1 MTFHE
6 LSDGQHLPEIG
17 FGTYKLNGFA
27 GTQSILSAVD
37 AGYRLFDTAFNYQ
50 NEGTVGQAIQQSHV
64 NRDELI
70 ITSKLPGKYYSS
82 YQDSIDLI
90 QESLYRSK
98 LDYFDLYLLHWPNPI
113 DDHYLEAWHT
123 LIQAQKFGLVKSIG
137 VCNFLPEHIERLK
150 KETNILP
157 VVNQVELH
165 PYFNQQELR
174 EYNKTQNILTQA
186 WSPLGR
192 ASAILKDPV
201 LVELAK
207 KYHKNIGQLVLK
219 WEISLGVLPIPKA
232 SSYARQKGNL
242 DLFDFEISSSDM
254 QRINDLTKPDG
265 RTNNQDPAVYQE
277 F

>member
-174 EYNKTQNILTQA
+174 EYNNTQNILTQA

-207 KYHKNIGQLVLK
+207 KHHKNIGQLVLK

>member
-174 EYNKTQNILTQA
+174 EYNNTQNILTQA

-192 ASAILKDPV
+192 ASAILKKPV

>member
-1 MTFHE
+1 M
-6 LSDGQHLPEIG
+6 
-17 FGTYKLNGFA
+17 
-27 GTQSILSAVD
+27 
-37 AGYRLFDTAFNYQ
+37 
-50 NEGTVGQAIQQSHV
+50 
-64 NRDELI
+64 
-70 ITSKLPGKYYSS
+70 
-82 YQDSIDLI
+82 
-90 QESLYRSK
+90 
-98 LDYFDLYLLHWPNPI
+98 
-113 DDHYLEAWHT
+113 
-123 LIQAQKFGLVKSIG
+123 
-137 VCNFLPEHIERLK
+137 
-150 KETNILP
+150 
-157 VVNQVELH
+157 H

-174 EYNKTQNILTQA
+174 EYNNTQNILTQA

>member
-27 GTQSILSAVD
+27 GTQSILSAID

-150 KETNILP
+150 KETDILP

-174 EYNKTQNILTQA
+174 EYNNTQNILTQA

-192 ASAILKDPV
+192 ASALLKDPV
-201 LVELAK
+201 LVELTK

-254 QRINDLTKPDG
+254 QRINDITKPDG
-265 RTNNQDPAVYQE
+265 RINNQDPAVYQE

>member
-174 EYNKTQNILTQA
+174 EYNNTQNILTQA
-186 WSPLGR
+186 WSPLGC

-232 SSYARQKGNL
+232 SSYTRQKGNL

>member
-27 GTQSILSAVD
+27 GTQSILSAFD

-150 KETNILP
+150 KKPI
-157 VVNQVELH
+157 
-165 PYFNQQELR
+165 Y
-174 EYNKTQNILTQA
+174 Y
-186 WSPLGR
+186 
-192 ASAILKDPV
+192 
-201 LVELAK
+201 
-207 KYHKNIGQLVLK
+207 QL
-219 WEISLGVLPIPKA
+219 
-232 SSYARQKGNL
+232 
-242 DLFDFEISSSDM
+242 
-254 QRINDLTKPDG
+254 LTKLNCILISIN
-265 RTNNQDPAVYQE
+265 RNCVNTITLKI

>member
-27 GTQSILSAVD
+27 GTQSILSAID

-174 EYNKTQNILTQA
+174 EYNNTQNILTQA

-192 ASAILKDPV
+192 ASALLKDPV

-265 RTNNQDPAVYQE
+265 RINNQDPAVYQE

>member
-137 VCNFLPEHIERLK
+137 VCNFLPEHLERLK

-174 EYNKTQNILTQA
+174 EYNNTQNILTQA

>member
-98 LDYFDLYLLHWPNPI
+98 LDYFNLYLLHWPNPI

-174 EYNKTQNILTQA
+174 EYNNTQNILTQA

>member
-165 PYFNQQELR
+165 PCFNQQELR
-174 EYNKTQNILTQA
+174 EYNNTQNILTQA

>member
-27 GTQSILSAVD
+27 GTQSILSAID
-37 AGYRLFDTAFNYQ
+37 TGYRLFDTAFNYQ

-82 YQDSIDLI
+82 YQDSIDII

-174 EYNKTQNILTQA
+174 EYNNTQNILTQA

-192 ASAILKDPV
+192 ANALLKNPV

-265 RTNNQDPAVYQE
+265 RINNQDPAVYQE

>member
-157 VVNQVELH
+157 VINQVELH

-174 EYNKTQNILTQA
+174 EYNNTQNILTQA

>member
-174 EYNKTQNILTQA
+174 EYNNTQNILTQA

-265 RTNNQDPAVYQE
+265 RTNNQDPAVYQK

>member
-27 GTQSILSAVD
+27 GTQSILSAID

-150 KETNILP
+150 KETDILP

-174 EYNKTQNILTQA
+174 EYNNTQNILTQA

-192 ASAILKDPV
+192 ASALLKDPV

-254 QRINDLTKPDG
+254 QRINNLTKPDG
-265 RTNNQDPAVYQE
+265 RINNQDPAVYQE

>member
-123 LIQAQKFGLVKSIG
+123 LIQAQKFGFVKSIG

-174 EYNKTQNILTQA
+174 EYNNTQNILTQA

>member
-27 GTQSILSAVD
+27 GTQSILSAID

-123 LIQAQKFGLVKSIG
+123 LIQAQKFGIVKSIG

-150 KETNILP
+150 KETDILP

-174 EYNKTQNILTQA
+174 EYNNTQNILTQA

-192 ASAILKDPV
+192 ASALLKDPV

-242 DLFDFEISSSDM
+242 DLFDFEISSSDI

-265 RTNNQDPAVYQE
+265 RINNQDPAVYQE

>member
-137 VCNFLPEHIERLK
+137 VCNFLPEHLERLK

-174 EYNKTQNILTQA
+174 EYNNTQNILTQA

-265 RTNNQDPAVYQE
+265 RTNNQDPTVYQE

>member
-174 EYNKTQNILTQA
+174 EYNNTQNILTQA

-265 RTNNQDPAVYQE
+265 RTNNQDPTVYQE

>member
-174 EYNKTQNILTQA
+174 EYNNTQNILTQA

-192 ASAILKDPV
+192 ASTILKDPV

>member
-37 AGYRLFDTAFNYQ
+37 AGYRLFDTAFDYQ

-174 EYNKTQNILTQA
+174 EYNNTQNILTQA

>member
-27 GTQSILSAVD
+27 GTQSILSAID

-113 DDHYLEAWHT
+113 DDHYLEAWQT

-150 KETNILP
+150 KETDILP

-174 EYNKTQNILTQA
+174 EYNNTQNILTQA

-192 ASAILKDPV
+192 ASALLKDPV

-265 RTNNQDPAVYQE
+265 RINNQDPAVYQE

>member
-27 GTQSILSAVD
+27 GTQSILSAID

-150 KETNILP
+150 KETDILP

-174 EYNKTQNILTQA
+174 EYNNIQNILTQA

-192 ASAILKDPV
+192 ASALLKDPV

-265 RTNNQDPAVYQE
+265 RINNQDPAVYQE

>member
-98 LDYFDLYLLHWPNPI
+98 LDYFNLYLLHWPNPI

-174 EYNKTQNILTQA
+174 EYNNTQNILTQA

-232 SSYARQKGNL
+232 SSYARQKGDL

>member
-174 EYNKTQNILTQA
+174 EYNNTQNILTQA

-192 ASAILKDPV
+192 ASAILKGPV

>member
-27 GTQSILSAVD
+27 GTQSILSAIN

-157 VVNQVELH
+157 VVNQIELH

-174 EYNKTQNILTQA
+174 EYNNTQNILTQA

-192 ASAILKDPV
+192 ASALLKDPV

-254 QRINDLTKPDG
+254 QRINDLAKPDG
-265 RTNNQDPAVYQE
+265 RINNQDPAVYQE

>member
-123 LIQAQKFGLVKSIG
+123 LIQAQRFGLVKSIG

-174 EYNKTQNILTQA
+174 EYNNTQNILTQA

>member
-6 LSDGQHLPEIG
+6 LSDGQHLPENG

-64 NRDELI
+64 TRDELI
-70 ITSKLPGKYYSS
+70 ITSKLLGKYYSS

-137 VCNFLPEHIERLK
+137 VCNFLP
-150 KETNILP
+150 
-157 VVNQVELH
+157 
-165 PYFNQQELR
+165 
-174 EYNKTQNILTQA
+174 
-186 WSPLGR
+186 
-192 ASAILKDPV
+192 
-201 LVELAK
+201 
-207 KYHKNIGQLVLK
+207 
-219 WEISLGVLPIPKA
+219 
-232 SSYARQKGNL
+232 
-242 DLFDFEISSSDM
+242 
-254 QRINDLTKPDG
+254 
-265 RTNNQDPAVYQE
+265 
-277 F
+277 

>member
-174 EYNKTQNILTQA
+174 EYNNTQNILTQA

-232 SSYARQKGNL
+232 SSYTRQKGNL

>member
-70 ITSKLPGKYYSS
+70 IASKLPGKYYSS

-174 EYNKTQNILTQA
+174 EYNNTQNILTQA
-186 WSPLGR
+186 WSPLGC

>member
-174 EYNKTQNILTQA
+174 EYNNTQNILTQA

-207 KYHKNIGQLVLK
+207 KYHKDIGQLVLK

>member
-90 QESLYRSK
+90 QESLHRSK

-174 EYNKTQNILTQA
+174 EYNNTQNVLTQA

>member
-27 GTQSILSAVD
+27 GTQSILSAID

-150 KETNILP
+150 KETDILP

-174 EYNKTQNILTQA
+174 EYNNTQNILTQA

-192 ASAILKDPV
+192 ASALLKDPV
-201 LVELAK
+201 LVELTK

-265 RTNNQDPAVYQE
+265 RINNQDPAVYQE

>member
-174 EYNKTQNILTQA
+174 EYNNTQNILTQA

-219 WEISLGVLPIPKA
+219 WEISLGVLPLPKA

>member
-64 NRDELI
+64 TRDELI
-70 ITSKLPGKYYSS
+70 ITSKLLGKYYSS

-137 VCNFLPEHIERLK
+137 ICNFLPEHIERLK
-150 KETNILP
+150 KEKNTLP

-174 EYNKTQNILTQA
+174 EYNNTQNILTQA

-242 DLFDFEISSSDM
+242 DLFDFEISSSDT

>member
-174 EYNKTQNILTQA
+174 EYNNTQNILTQA

-207 KYHKNIGQLVLK
+207 KYHKNIGQLALK

>member
-6 LSDGQHLPEIG
+6 LSDGQHLPKIG

-27 GTQSILSAVD
+27 GTQSILSAID

-174 EYNKTQNILTQA
+174 EYNNTQNILTQA

-192 ASAILKDPV
+192 ASALLKDPV

-265 RTNNQDPAVYQE
+265 RINNQDPAVYQE